1 MPIRWRLTIFNV
13 LVIGTILVVLGVSGF
28 LLVRE
33 AMRSEVEDTVR
44 DSALTAART
53 VGSGN
58 ALSKSDVER
67 LTLDGVFVTIRDGD
81 GRVLFKTVDLTPE
94 GGLDKPFWRRAV
106 EGGEPAGGAVDLSSG
121 GRGYVY
127 AVPLDTAGSEAQ
139 HRAGSSIVSVRPSAS
154 GGGRADQTIVSP
166 YGAAEVVEAGKSYGS
181 ATATLRTLGAMLFA
195 GVLVTFLLSIGGAYL
210 LARAALAPMDAVVSS
225 ARGITE
231 GSLSRRLPVR
241 NFKDEIGRLAATIND
256 LLARLEIAFARRQEA
271 MARQEEALARQRRFV
286 ADASHELRTP
296 LTSISGYAALLERK
310 GLRDQKVAGASVKA
324 IRRSSK
330 RMENLVEDLLCL
342 AEGDEGAPMQP
353 RYQDLGAV
361 AAEAVKTARAAAQ
374 GKVSIRYTPPV
385 NPLRANFDRTRI
397 EQALGILLDNAVK
410 YTPQGGEV
418 AVTVSEHDSWVNL
431 EVSDTGI
438 GIPKDQLPL
447 IFERFYRTDE
457 ARTAGGS
464 GLGLSIARQIAE
476 AHGGTIAVESKLD
489 EGSTFVLRIPAGNEL
504 NGEPAAHP

>member
-1 MPIRWRLTIFNV
+1 MPIRWRLTVFNV
-13 LVIGTILVVLGVSGF
+13 LVIAIILVVVGVSGF
-28 LLVRE
+28 FLVRE

-44 DSALTAART
+44 DGALTAART
-53 VGSGN
+53 VASGN

-67 LTLDGVFVTIRDGD
+67 LTLDGVFLTIHDKE
-81 GRVLFKTVDLTPE
+81 GRVLLQTVDLRPE
-94 GGLDKPFWRRAV
+94 ENLDEPFWRRAV

-121 GRGYVY
+121 SRGYVH
-127 AVPLDTAGSEAQ
+127 AVPIDLASSEVP
-139 HRAGSSIVSVRPSAS
+139 HGAGSSVVRARPSAS
-154 GGGRADQTIVSP
+154 GGGRADQTIVTP
-166 YGAAEVVEAGKSYGS
+166 YGAARAVEAGKSYGS
-181 ATATLRTLGAMLFA
+181 ATASLRTLGAMLFA
-195 GVLVTFLLSIGGAYL
+195 GALAIFLLSIGGAYL
-210 LARAALAPMDAVVSS
+210 LARAALAPMDAVVNS

-241 NFKDEIGRLAATIND
+241 NPEDEIGRLAATIND
-256 LLARLEIAFARRQEA
+256 LLARLEIAFARREEA

-324 IRRSSK
+324 ILRSSR

-342 AEGDEGAPMQP
+342 AGGDEGVPMQP
-353 RYQDLGAV
+353 GYQDLGAV

-374 GKVSIRYTPPV
+374 GKVSIRYAPLASPV
-385 NPLRANFDRTRI
+385 RVNFDRTRI
-397 EQALGILLDNAVK
+397 EQALAILLDNAVK

-418 AVTVSEHDSWVNL
+418 TVSVSEHDSWVNL
-431 EVSDTGI
+431 EVSDTGV
-438 GIPKDQLPL
+438 GIPKDQIPL

-457 ARTAGGS
+457 ARTTGGS
-464 GLGLSIARQIAE
+464 GLGLSIAWQIAE

-489 EGSTFVLRIPAGNEL
+489 EGSTFVLRVPAGNGL